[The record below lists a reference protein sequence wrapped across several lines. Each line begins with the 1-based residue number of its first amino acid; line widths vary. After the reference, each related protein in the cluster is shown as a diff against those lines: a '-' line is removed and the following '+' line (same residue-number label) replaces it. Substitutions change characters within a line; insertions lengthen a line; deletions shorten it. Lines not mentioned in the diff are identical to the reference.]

1 MRLFQYLVSLSFEQF
16 ETLSDLQDLEVG
28 HSGTSFRVQ
37 NNRLSLLREVL
48 LVPPVERCSP
58 RREVGRITMVQCT
71 WDLSADS
78 VESNRAV
85 KPTTQDILRLF
96 MDLKTLRINIV
107 KPKCLYNKKNQYQL
121 AWSMLEVC
129 LLISS

>member
-1 MRLFQYLVSLSFEQF
+1 MQKKHSMRIFEQF
-16 ETLSDLQDLEVG
+16 EILSDLQDLEVG

-37 NNRLSLLREVL
+37 NNPLSLLREVL
-48 LVPPVERCSP
+48 LVPPVEKCS
-58 RREVGRITMVQCT
+58 RRKEVGRITMVQCT

-96 MDLKTLRINIV
+96 MDLKTLRIIIV
-107 KPKCLYNKKNQYQL
+107 KPKCLDNKNQSICL
-121 AWSMLEVC
+121 KHGIVW
-129 LLISS
+129 LLISLLS